1 MDALTTPS
9 NWQRVRLGDIL
20 TLKHGRDYKKFKLGN
35 IPVYGSGGYMLSI
48 NNFLHNGE
56 SVCIGRKGTID
67 KPIYLNG
74 KFWVVDTLFYSY
86 SFKKSI
92 PKFIFYAF
100 SIIKWSNYN
109 EATGVP
115 SLTKMTISNIEI
127 PLPPLNEQ
135 IAIANILSDVDR
147 YLYSLDALILKKESV
162 KKALSF
168 ELLSQRKRLKGFN
181 QNWQRVRLGDICEI
195 TTGSLDANEMVHYG
209 KYRFYTCAKKYYFID
224 KYAFDTEA
232 ILISGNGAY
241 VGYVHYYKGKFNA
254 YQRTYVLDNFS
265 EHIIF
270 VKYFLTM
277 FLQSHIQTNKNEG
290 NTPYIVMATLKDF
303 EIPLPPLNEQIAI
316 ANILSDVDRY
326 LYSLDA
332 LILKKESVKKALSFE
347 LLSQRKRLKG
357 FNQNWQ
363 RVRLGDICEITTGSL
378 DANEMVHYGKYRF
391 YTCAKKYYFIDKYA
405 FDTEAILISGNGAYV
420 GYVHYYKGKFNA
432 YQRTYVLDNFS
443 EHIIF
448 VKYFLTMFLQSHIQ
462 TNKNEGNTPYIVMAT
477 LKDFE
482 IPLPPLNEQIA
493 IANILSDLDNEIISL
508 KNKKRQFDNIK
519 KALNHDLMSAKIR
532 VLKK

>member
-9 NWQRVRLGDIL
+9 NWQKVRLGDIL
-20 TLKHGRDYKKFKLGN
+20 TLKHGRDYKNFKLGN

-115 SLTKMTISNIEI
+115 SLTKITISNIEI

-181 QNWQRVRLGDICEI
+181 QAWQKVRLGDIAEI
-195 TTGSLDANEMVHYG
+195 KRGVRITKNELDVFG
-209 KYRFYTCAKKYYFID
+209 KYPVVSGGVGFLGYTNNFNRYENTITIAQYGT
-224 KYAFDTEA
+224 A
-232 ILISGNGAY
+232 
-241 VGYVHYYKGKFNA
+241 GYV
-254 YQRTYVLDNFS
+254 NF
-265 EHIIF
+265 
-270 VKYFLTM
+270 
-277 FLQSHIQTNKNEG
+277 Q
-290 NTPYIVMATLKDF
+290 
-303 EIPLPPLNEQIAI
+303 
-316 ANILSDVDRY
+316 
-326 LYSLDA
+326 
-332 LILKKESVKKALSFE
+332 
-347 LLSQRKRLKG
+347 
-357 FNQNWQ
+357 
-363 RVRLGDICEITTGSL
+363 
-378 DANEMVHYGKYRF
+378 
-391 YTCAKKYYFIDKYA
+391 
-405 FDTEAILISGNGAYV
+405 
-420 GYVHYYKGKFNA
+420 
-432 YQRTYVLDNFS
+432 
-443 EHIIF
+443 
-448 VKYFLTMFLQSHIQ
+448 
-462 TNKNEGNTPYIVMAT
+462 
-477 LKDFE
+477 
-482 IPLPPLNEQIA
+482 
-493 IANILSDLDNEIISL
+493 
-508 KNKKRQFDNIK
+508 KNKFWAND
-519 KALNHDLMSAKIR
+519 
-532 VLKK
+532 VCFCV